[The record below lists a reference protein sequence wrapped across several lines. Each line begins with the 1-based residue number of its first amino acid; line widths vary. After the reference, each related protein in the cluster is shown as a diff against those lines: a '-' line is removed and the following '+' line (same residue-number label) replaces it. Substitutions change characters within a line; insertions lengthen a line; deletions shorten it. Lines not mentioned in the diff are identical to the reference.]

1 MELIYWYA
9 VGATLIAIMSLVDL
23 YHPVMAKHEMSKDTR
38 VLYYMVWFIIS
49 VLAAPALLYPCFNQ
63 LKGLEF
69 RDALEGALF
78 NKV

>member
-9 VGATLIAIMSLVDL
+9 IGATLIAVMSLIDL
-23 YHPVMAKHEMSKDTR
+23 YHPVMAKHEMPKDTR
-38 VLYYMVWFIIS
+38 VLYYVAWFTIA
-49 VLAAPALLYPCFNQ
+49 VLVAPVLVYPCFNPI
-63 LKGLEF
+63 KGMEF